1 MDIHSLSPIDVRA
14 GPPPPYAAT
23 PVVVAETT
31 TTRTEV
37 VTTTTTETTTH
48 LFSLPYWKRR
58 NGHPSPRHSVERCHS
73 ASSLSN
79 LFFDKAL
86 PPTPP
91 NETTAP
97 HGADR
102 LSNPPYS
109 APFPSS
115 VSDPEVLLAR
125 SRKVSAGQ
133 QTAAAL
139 AHAAL
144 GIGLPHASTSFS
156 RADMNTIAFTAS
168 PLSPRDLSSA
178 HIRRVK
184 SSQRIQA
191 RHTSETHEVPSEQP
205 GERRRRGLSFT
216 TSSLLNLTITNIK
229 GKGRE
234 SESSLISPKPSP
246 KPLARRSSFWFKKK
260 ASNPSENVVKHS
272 QDELVP
278 TIPPL
283 PPVHHIPPFKFSDFT
298 TISTPSPTE
307 QATPTHSSG
316 LPRSHSDD
324 HVLNSTL
331 SSPEISAKPTS
342 PPSSSY
348 ELFPF
353 PDPHPSTES
362 NSRRSRTQSNTPL
375 LHRLSMGVFSSGESS
390 QLSPTPSIRL
400 NGYSQPPMNSLPHT
414 HVRKP
419 ETPVPKPLREEESPE
434 VYLERLRM
442 AVSKAEVAGILASR

>member
-1 MDIHSLSPIDVRA
+1 MDTHLLSPIRA

-48 LFSLPYWKRR
+48 LFSLPYWKKR
-58 NGHPSPRHSVERCHS
+58 NGHPSPRNSVERSHS

-86 PPTPP
+86 PPTPS
-91 NETTAP
+91 NETTGRP
-97 HGADR
+97 R
-102 LSNPPYS
+102 NPQYS
-109 APFPSS
+109 AIFPSS
-115 VSDPEVLLAR
+115 VSHPEALPTR

-156 RADMNTIAFTAS
+156 RTDTNTIAFVAS
-168 PLSPRDLSSA
+168 PISPTDLPPA
-178 HIRRVK
+178 NIRRVK
-184 SSQRIQA
+184 SSQRVQA
-191 RHTSETHEVPSEQP
+191 RHISETHDGVASKQS
-205 GERRRRGLSFT
+205 GERRRRVLSFT
-216 TSSLLNLTITNIK
+216 TSSLLNLANTDIK

-234 SESSLISPKPSP
+234 SESSITPPKPSP
-246 KPLARRSSFWFKKK
+246 KALVRKSSFWFKKK
-260 ASNPSENVVKHS
+260 GSNPSEGFVKHS

-278 TIPPL
+278 TLPPL
-283 PPVHHIPPFKFSDFT
+283 PHVHHITPFKSSDFT
-298 TISTPSPTE
+298 APTTSLATE
-307 QATPTHSSG
+307 NATPTHSPE
-316 LPRSHSDD
+316 LPRSHSED

-331 SSPEISAKPTS
+331 SSVIPTTRTP

-348 ELFPF
+348 EHFPF
-353 PDPHPSTES
+353 PDPHPSTDS
-362 NSRRSRTQSNTPL
+362 TSRRSRTQSNTPL
-375 LHRLSMGVFSSGESS
+375 LHRLSMGVFSSGESP
-390 QLSPTPSIRL
+390 PTPSIRL
-400 NGYSQPPMNSLPHT
+400 NGSPRSPINSLPHP
-414 HVRKP
+414 HIRKI
-419 ETPVPKPLREEESPE
+419 ETPIPKPLREKESPE
-434 VYLERLRM
+434 VYLERLRT